1 LITAS
6 PNTTNAAALQHP
18 IRAMRKLASKGV
30 ARQSSGVRQDA
41 DFDGKGGAEATTTT
55 ADNINSN

>member
-18 IRAMRKLASKGV
+18 IRAMRKLSL
-30 ARQSSGVRQDA
+30 
-41 DFDGKGGAEATTTT
+41 
-55 ADNINSN
+55 

>member
-41 DFDGKGGAEATTTT
+41 DFDGKGGTTT